1 LSLKY
6 PMEHGYVNDWSDMER
21 VWQYVYSKEQ
31 LNTFAEEHPVLLTE
45 APLNP
50 RQNREKAAE
59 IFFDSFNVPA
69 LFVSMQAVL
78 SLYATGRTTGVVL
91 DCGDGVTHAVPIY
104 EGFALPHSIMRSDLA
119 GRDVT
124 RFLRLLLRKEGYI
137 FRTSSELEVV
147 RTLKERACYLS
158 ANPLKEESIADA
170 DKATYGLP
178 DGSSIEVGAAR
189 FRAPEVLFRPDL
201 IGEECEGLHEVLVFA
216 IQRSDLDLRKTL
228 YNNIVL
234 SGGSTLF
241 KGFGDRL
248 LSEVKRLAPRD
259 VKVRMAAPQE
269 RLYSTWIGG
278 SILASLDTFRQMW
291 VSKREWDEEG
301 ARAIHRKTF

>member
-1 LSLKY
+1 
-6 PMEHGYVNDWSDMER
+6 
-21 VWQYVYSKEQ
+21 
-31 LNTFAEEHPVLLTE
+31 
-45 APLNP
+45 
-50 RQNREKAAE
+50 
-59 IFFDSFNVPA
+59 
-69 LFVSMQAVL
+69 
-78 SLYATGRTTGVVL
+78 
-91 DCGDGVTHAVPIY
+91 
-104 EGFALPHSIMRSDLA
+104 MRSDLA

-241 KGFGDRL
+241 KVGLYFIL
-248 LSEVKRLAPRD
+248 D
-259 VKVRMAAPQE
+259 VYLVF
-269 RLYSTWIGG
+269 S
-278 SILASLDTFRQMW
+278 
-291 VSKREWDEEG
+291 
-301 ARAIHRKTF
+301 